1 MKSIILQK
9 YYTKKRNNSAFLLF
23 KVSLFLCIFCLTN
36 IQVKSQEPDSY
47 YLPQNVVYDK
57 NIPTPQQFLGYQ
69 VGDWHIPY
77 YQLVNYLKKVD
88 ELSDRFTMVEYGH
101 THEAKPLYLIT
112 ITSKT
117 NHANIDQIKK
127 EHHALVEPDKAAK
140 LEIKNMPLVTWM
152 GYSVHGN
159 EASGTNAVPLVAYY
173 LAAAQG
179 AEIDKLLNETV
190 ILIDP
195 RINPDGGERFATWV
209 NANKSNNLVSDPNS
223 RELNEWWPGGR
234 FNHYYFDLN
243 RDWLYTQHPESQG
256 RIAKFHEWK
265 PNILTDHHEMGSNS
279 SFFFQPGIPERT
291 HPLTPKK
298 NIELTEAFGKFQAE
312 SMNGIKSLYFT
323 KEGYDDFYYG
333 KGSTFPDVQ
342 GAMGILFEQASS
354 RGHLQE
360 TQNGLLS
367 FPFTIKNQFIAS
379 LATLKAS
386 LAMRNELLAYQ
397 RQFFSETNSDATKAY
412 VFGGT
417 GDKWATAEM
426 VRILRQHEISV
437 YGLEKTINL
446 QNKQFQKSDSYI
458 VPTNQPNHRLI
469 KGIFEKRTS
478 FDDSLFYDIS
488 AWSMPHCMNV
498 PYGET
503 TESIPAGTKLS
514 ESKYPVGQVI
524 GRSEYAYIFEWDAYL
539 APKVANLLQEKG
551 YILKVATLPFQSPI
565 EGNKTKEFGYGT
577 VLISSGI
584 NTKFSSEEIFSE
596 LSTLGKSTGVDFY
609 GIQTGLTPM
618 GIDLG
623 SSYFSTMRQPKA
635 LMIVGNGVNPN
646 DAGEIWHLLDTR
658 IGIPLTMA
666 DIETVNKVNLSKYN
680 TLILSSGNYAS
691 LNDDKIKRW
700 VTDGGTIISLA
711 EGAEWAI
718 GKGIST
724 AKLKKFPQDTLS
736 GPKPYALA
744 EKIKGAQA
752 IPGTI
757 LEVKIDQTHP
767 ICYGYKQNTMSIF
780 KDNSI
785 VFEKIKDPYNAPLFY
800 TEKPL
805 ISGYITPAKEK
816 FVRNNPSIITNTLG
830 QGKVIAMADN
840 PNFRAFWYGTNK
852 LFLNTLFF
860 SAQIQANIR
869 GGE

>member
-1 MKSIILQK
+1 MI
-9 YYTKKRNNSAFLLF
+9 YTSPSKNISKKRPTAFLCFKGIQIAVFLLF
-23 KVSLFLCIFCLTN
+23 LN
-36 IQVKSQEPDSY
+36 ISNLVGQVADSY
-47 YLPQNVVYDK
+47 YLPQNVQYDAS
-57 NIPTPQQFLGYQ
+57 IPTPQKYFGYQ
-69 VGDWHIPY
+69 VGQWHIPY
-77 YQLVNYLKKVD
+77 YQLIDYLKKVD
-88 ELSDRFTMVEYGH
+88 ELSERITMVEYGR
-101 THEAKPLYLIT
+101 THEDRALYLLT
-112 ITSKT
+112 ITNKANHSK
-117 NHANIDQIKK
+117 IDQIKK
-127 EHHALVEPDKAAK
+127 DHHALVEPDKSGS
-140 LEIKNMPLVTWM
+140 LNIKNMPLVTWM

-159 EASGTNAVPLVAYY
+159 EASGTNSVPLVVYY

-179 AEIDKLLNETV
+179 AEIDGLLNETV
-190 ILIDP
+190 VLIDP

-209 NANKSNNLVSDPNS
+209 NANKSMNLVSDINS

-243 RDWLYTQHPESQG
+243 RDWLYTQHPESKG

-298 NIELTEAFGKFQAE
+298 NIELTEEFGKFQAE
-312 SMNGIKSLYFT
+312 GLDGIKSLYFT

-342 GAMGILFEQASS
+342 GSMGILFEQASS

-386 LAMRNELLAYQ
+386 RVMREKLLNYQ
-397 RQFFSETNSDATKAY
+397 KEFYAQTNAEPIKSY
-412 VFGGT
+412 VFGGS
-417 GDKWATAEM
+417 GDKWSVAEM
-426 VRILRQHEISV
+426 VKILRQHEINV
-437 YGLEKTINL
+437 YALDKPVTF
-446 QNKQFQKSDSYI
+446 QNKKFQKTDSYI

-469 KGIFEKRTS
+469 RGIFEKRIS

-498 PYGET
+498 PYMESLENLAIGEKI
-503 TESIPAGTKLS
+503 TENKFPKGIVAGKS
-514 ESKYPVGQVI
+514 S
-524 GRSEYAYIFEWDAYL
+524 YAYLFEWDAYL
-539 APKVANLLQEKG
+539 ASKVAYKLQEKG
-551 YILKVATLPFQSPI
+551 YILKVATAPFQTTIDGGQS
-565 EGNKTKEFGYGT
+565 KEFGYGT
-577 VLISSGI
+577 VQISLGI
-584 NTKFSSEEIFSE
+584 NSKFNENDVFTDLQKLAEE
-596 LSTLGKSTGVDFY
+596 TGVNFY
-609 GIQTGLTPM
+609 GMNTGLTPT

-623 SSYFSTMRQPKA
+623 SSYFSTMKQPKV
-635 LMIVGNGVNPN
+635 LMIVGQGVNPN

-666 DIETVNKVNLSKYN
+666 DIETVNRVNLDKYN
-680 TLILSSGNYAS
+680 TIILSSGNYGTLS
-691 LNDDKIKRW
+691 DEKLKRW
-700 VTDGGTIISLA
+700 VMDGGNLVALT

-724 AKLKKFPQDTLS
+724 AKLKKFPADTL
-736 GPKPYALA
+736 GPKPYASA
-744 EKIKGAQA
+744 EKIRGAQA

-767 ICYGYKQNTMSIF
+767 MCYGYKQSTMSVF

-785 VFEKIKDPYNAPLFY
+785 VFEKIKDPYNAPMFY
-800 TEKPL
+800 TDKPL
-805 ISGYITPAKEK
+805 ISGYLTPAKEK
-816 FVRNNPSIITNTLG
+816 FVRSNPSIITNTMG
-830 QGKVIAMADN
+830 QGKVISMSDN

-852 LFLNTLFF
+852 LFLNALFF
-860 SAQIQANIR
+860 GAQIQANIR